1 MCITDTKGRHSEGD
15 NVLWRLHDKPLEHPD
30 VQHQKDEILAAIE
43 FEENA
48 KVKFNPLDLIW
59 DRSDIRAGRRI
70 RVAYLVLAIQQL
82 MGINL
87 SVYYST
93 VVFSQVGLSP
103 FLSSLLAAVMNTGF
117 AAGTFFLPAGPLGIE
132 RVGRRGVMMYSAIV
146 LTFCLLIFTTMINLK
161 NKTTAT
167 QWTGVAFIIIYNFVF
182 GWGWIG
188 VPWLYGPEVSPSVR
202 QRVRFASC
210 LCQFP
215 LASHLSFHGGP
226 S

>member
-1 MCITDTKGRHSEGD
+1 M
-15 NVLWRLHDKPLEHPD
+15 
-30 VQHQKDEILAAIE
+30 KDEILAAIE
-43 FEENA
+43 FEESS
-48 KVKFNPLDLIW
+48 KVKFNALDLIW

-93 VVFSQVGLSP
+93 VIFSQVGLST
-103 FLSSLLAAVMNTGF
+103 FLSSLLAAVMNTAF
-117 AAGTFFLPAGPLGIE
+117 AAGTFFLPAGPFGIE
-132 RVGRRGVMMYSAIV
+132 RVGRRGVLMYSAII
-146 LTFCLLIFTTMINLK
+146 LTFCLLIFTTMINLD

-188 VPWLYGPEVSPSVR
+188 VPWLYGPEVSQFSSIFFNPLS
-202 QRVRFASC
+202 AS
-210 LCQFP
+210 LSHSP
-215 LASHLSFHGGP
+215 TNRSHRSHLSNTATSVVQPVP
-226 S
+226 SANGLCPS